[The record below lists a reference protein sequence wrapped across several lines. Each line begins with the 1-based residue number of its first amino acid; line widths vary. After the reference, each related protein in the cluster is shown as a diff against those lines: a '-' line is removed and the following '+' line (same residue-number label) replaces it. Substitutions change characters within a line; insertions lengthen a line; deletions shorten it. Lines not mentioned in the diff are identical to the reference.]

1 MKIEFFYR
9 TSRGATAMK
18 FFEESKAR
26 AWYQNQ
32 VKRHGASLPEM
43 KLVKQTTI
51 VKEEYCE
58 PISSPTCAGRTTQQ
72 VSVDASFEVG
82 IPRLRRV

>member
-1 MKIEFFYR
+1 MKVEFFYR

-26 AWYQNQ
+26 AWYANQ
-32 VKRHGASLPEM
+32 VKKHGDALPAM
-43 KLVKQTTI
+43 HLVKQTTI

-58 PISSPTCAGRTTQQ
+58 PISSATCVGRTTQQ
-72 VSVDASFEVG
+72 VSIDATIATG
-82 IPRLRRV
+82 IQRVCRV

>member
-1 MKIEFFYR
+1 MKVEFFYR

-18 FFEESKAR
+18 FFEQHKAE

-32 VKRHGASLPEM
+32 VNKHGSSLPEM

-58 PISSPTCAGRTTQQ
+58 PISSPTCAGRATQQ
-72 VSVDASFEVG
+72 VSVDASFEGGV
-82 IPRLRRV
+82 PRVC